1 MTLEA
6 YLKANGI
13 KEADFAALIGVE
25 QSTVNR
31 LKRGSVPSREV
42 MARIFDATD
51 GIVRADDFFGL
62 SDRSAPDV
70 PEVQA

>member
-6 YLKANGI
+6 YLKAHGI

-31 LKRGSVPSREV
+31 LKRGSVPTRDV
-42 MARIFDATD
+42 MARIFDATGGD
-51 GIVRADDFFGL
+51 VRADDFFGL
-62 SDRSAPDV
+62 PQPKSKRA
-70 PEVQA
+70 A

>member
-13 KEADFAALIGVE
+13 KEADFASQIGVE

-42 MARIFDATD
+42 MARIFEATGGD
-51 GIVRADDFFGL
+51 VRADDFFGL
-62 SDRSAPDV
+62 PRAKSPK
-70 PEVQA
+70 QAA

>member
-6 YLKANGI
+6 YLKSHGI

-31 LKRGSVPSREV
+31 LKRGSVPTREV
-42 MARIFDATD
+42 MARIFDATGGD
-51 GIVRADDFFGL
+51 VRADDFFGL
-62 SDRSAPDV
+62 PRPKSKRA
-70 PEVQA
+70 A